1 MMHLIAPNIRWS
13 AEAVELDDSGT
24 WPEAVRLAL
33 EGRAQLLRDYAA
45 RQSEIETTT
54 GVKVHLQNRFKEARD
69 DVVRQVQAALIG
81 IDLIGYHASRLH
93 VLEQADIRQSGLALL
108 SRELAERRVRR
119 LVDLGEIAKTL
130 GQQMLS
136 KHKAADK
143 YRAGRLFFFH
153 SRITLRNRLGLS
165 ELLGRWGGE
174 AIYTPHNRKSL
185 TGRQIERT
193 GRPSI
198 VVARVP
204 VEMLTLS
211 TLAEAFCS
219 VYRREQ
225 GDEVYDGDIERSSWM
240 LEGLPPERI
249 VEIIDFADPRFE
261 ELTQS
266 SSWLPLA

>member
-1 MMHLIAPNIRWS
+1 MASMIAPHIRWS
-13 AEAVELDDSGT
+13 AQAVELDDLET

-33 EGRAQLLRDYAA
+33 NGEAQLLRDYAA
-45 RQSEIETTT
+45 RQYEIENTT
-54 GVKVHLQNRFKEARD
+54 GVKVHLQNSFKEARD

-93 VLEQADIRQSGLALL
+93 ALEQTDIRQSGLALL

-119 LVDLGEIAKTL
+119 LVDLGKIAKTL
-130 GQQMLS
+130 GQRMLS
-136 KHKAADK
+136 KHKAAEA
-143 YRAGRLFFFH
+143 YRADRVFFFH

-174 AIYTPHNRKSL
+174 AIYTPHKRKSL
-185 TGRQIERT
+185 TGQQLEKI
-193 GRPSI
+193 GQPSI
-198 VVARVP
+198 VVASLP
-204 VEMLTLS
+204 VDKLTVS
-211 TLAEAFCS
+211 KLAEAFCS

-225 GDEVYDGDIERSSWM
+225 GDEVYDGDIERTSWM
-240 LEGLPPERI
+240 LEGLSPERI